1 MNLYLLI
8 LLLKIIKIITHE
20 EFPSDN
26 ETIILTDLTIEKAI
40 NHYEN
45 LLIYFYAPWC
55 NHCKSFSPEYQKSS
69 SILKKDNIYLS
80 KIDSSKNS
88 ISSNKYKI
96 NGFPTILFF
105 KKGIPIE
112 YEGGRSSK
120 ELITW
125 TRKKAGFALDLLTNK
140 KEIEKFKENNDICLI
155 YFGTSIEDIQKF
167 TNVSLII
174 EEYPFALVQNIS
186 IIKKYNIN
194 EGTVVLYKHFDE
206 KKLELRNFN
215 KKKLLDFIYQN
226 ALPKVMVF
234 NDKSAQYIFQKKHPA
249 LILFCN
255 NETQKWNHYGNIM
268 TQVAEK
274 IKGKIVIVMTDIKEG
289 IASRLADYVG
299 INKKDLPLISI
310 LDTRKDFKKYN
321 MNKEKE
327 INNENIINFIND
339 WENNKLKR
347 TLKSEKEPK
356 NNNGIIRIIVGK
368 NFEKEVINNN
378 NDIMVL
384 FYAPWCNHCKEFM
397 PKYEEIAKKLK
408 NNDKLLMA
416 KIDGSANEVENIPI
430 TGFPTILFFPGN
442 KKKENPIT
450 YKGNRTTDDII
461 EFIKYYSYNKINEES
476 ENKNNNE
483 NEEEEEEILEYEK
496 NMDKKDVK
504 NSDL

>member
-20 EFPSDN
+20 EFPVEN

-88 ISSNKYKI
+88 ISSKKYKI

-105 KKGIPIE
+105 RKGIPFE
-112 YEGGRSSK
+112 FEGGRSSK
-120 ELITW
+120 ELINW
-125 TRKKAGFALDLLTNK
+125 SRKKAGFALELLK
-140 KEIEKFKENNDICLI
+140 SQKELEKFKENNDISLI
-155 YFGTSIEDIQKF
+155 YFGTTVEEIQKF
-167 TNVSLII
+167 SDVSLII
-174 EEYPFALVQNIS
+174 EEYPFALVKNS
-186 IIKKYNIN
+186 SLIKKYNIK
-194 EGTVVLYKHFDE
+194 EGTIVLYKHFDE

-215 KKKLLDFIYQN
+215 KKKILDFIYQN

-249 LILFCN
+249 LVLFCN
-255 NETQKWNHYGNIM
+255 NETQNWNHYGNIM
-268 TQVAEK
+268 TQVGEK
-274 IKGKIVIVMTDIKEG
+274 IKGKIVLVMTDIKEG

-299 INKKDLPLISI
+299 IGRKDLPLISL

-321 MNKEKE
+321 MNKNKE
-327 INNENIINFIND
+327 INSENIINFIKD
-339 WENNKLKR
+339 WEDNKLKR

-356 NNNGIIRIIVGK
+356 YNKGIIRIIVGK
-368 NFEKEVINNN
+368 NFENEVINNDK
-378 NDIMVL
+378 DIMVL

-397 PKYEEIAKKLK
+397 PKYEEIARKLK
-408 NNDKLLMA
+408 NNNKLIMT

-430 TGFPTILFFPGN
+430 TGFPTLLFFPGN
-442 KKKENPIT
+442 KKKDNPIQ
-450 YKGNRTTDDII
+450 YKGKRTTEDII
-461 EFIKYYSYNKINEES
+461 EFIKYYSYNKIKEES
-476 ENKNNNE
+476 NNDD
-483 NEEEEEEILEYEK
+483 EEEEEEMLEYEK
-496 NMDKKDVK
+496 NRDNKGIN